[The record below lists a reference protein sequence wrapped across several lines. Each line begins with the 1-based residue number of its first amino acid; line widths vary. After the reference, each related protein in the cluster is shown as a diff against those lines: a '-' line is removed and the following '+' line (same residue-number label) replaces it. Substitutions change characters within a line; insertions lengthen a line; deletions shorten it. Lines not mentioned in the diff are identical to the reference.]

1 MESPQITLCV
11 GWRGSTAKGRLLD
24 LEEYLVA
31 QVTTFLRSHHM
42 NVLGSTSGS
51 MTMDDVGPTVMQMSS
66 YLTRHGFSSD
76 ASVSTFSRPD
86 YVLGSSAVC
95 DVLGKALPTFSLVPV
110 ALEFEAVKTTYTE
123 QHSDQTHV
131 EFRLCTD
138 KNQDRSYVSMEQP
151 QEPLVYDTR
160 NALTLGL
167 EEKMDC
173 LPNALGRPVSAVA
186 ASLLP
191 APFPPLSRERAEKEI
206 EKRSHTKCT
215 L

>member
-1 MESPQITLCV
+1 MIQSPQITVYV

-31 QVTTFLRSHHM
+31 QLTTFMRSHHM

-95 DVLGKALPTFSLVPV
+95 DVLGKALP
-110 ALEFEAVKTTYTE
+110 A
-123 QHSDQTHV
+123 
-131 EFRLCTD
+131 
-138 KNQDRSYVSMEQP
+138 RS
-151 QEPLVYDTR
+151 
-160 NALTLGL
+160 AW
-167 EEKMDC
+167 
-173 LPNALGRPVSAVA
+173 
-186 ASLLP
+186 SLL
-191 APFPPLSRERAEKEI
+191 L
-206 EKRSHTKCT
+206 
-215 L
+215 